1 MYREMGLAEI
11 ERFLFSGRDGTFCKG
26 FNPPIELERNQTIMA
41 GASHCNFRYTM
52 PEKKPD

>member
-1 MYREMGLAEI
+1 MGLAEI